1 MQRLSAP
8 FTGKIA
14 SIFSIGSRLAGLPVV
29 RWWTAAIASIVLL
42 WLVVGWQTRVDQQTA
57 VTEGRIEAEQSAAA
71 FAEQIE
77 DLIDQSDQTLIFL
90 RHLRQQS
97 ASDAAIERL
106 RGDLPSHRWLRPN
119 FIDSSGIIRGAQ
131 TRQSI
136 GISVADQVFFH
147 RIQADPS
154 GALTIHPPAP
164 GVGTLTGRS
173 VIRLTR
179 RVNTPAGDFDGIL
192 SIPIPADVF
201 VNHRKSTLTGATD
214 VSMVSFRDGMLLANS
229 ASSDAAPID
238 PASSEPAPSDRRAGA
253 PARSTVAQATSLA
266 SARQLLERGDR
277 YFVAQASLPQHQLDV
292 LVALD
297 RRVLLAPMARERLQL
312 QLLAALATFGILI
325 VSGWATWRHTRQHA
339 AQERSRHVWS
349 VFRQAVDDSK
359 DEFFMLTPVRTRAGE
374 IYDFRLDECNV
385 QAASAVAR
393 RREEIVGQPLGA
405 MLTPANWRATHDF
418 LSRAAADGFAEKEA
432 HVYRAG
438 LAQKRWL
445 ACRATRVEDGLAVTL
460 RDITE
465 LKEKA
470 AQLEQLALTDGLTGL
485 PNRHWVNRELP
496 ALLKRAAAEQ
506 EYVAALFIDLDNFK
520 TINDTLGH
528 LAGDEYLKAVA
539 AGIRQVVRK
548 DDVVVRLGG
557 DEFLVLALHLDEF
570 QLATRVALGLVE
582 RIREV
587 GQQGRWASANPR
599 ASVGIAAYPM
609 DARNATDLVQ
619 AADIAMYEA
628 KRNGKD
634 RFEVFVPTMRD
645 RLREELSLETG
656 LRKAIAEGALSLRFQ
671 PRASAA
677 SGHLLGF
684 EALARWDHP
693 VMGPIPPTRFVPL
706 AEKHDLINDLGCW
719 VVEEVCRT
727 LVQWRASDRLLH
739 PVSVNVSVK
748 QLKTPAF
755 REHLAACVK
764 RYAVPP
770 AQIELELTES
780 TMVADD
786 PAVKRELR
794 LLSEMGHKLMIDDFG
809 TGYSSLAQLQ
819 QLRVDV
825 LKIDGSFVR
834 NLSSGDEGKTI
845 CAAMIQIG
853 KTLGIDVVAEGVETR
868 QQLEQLQR
876 FGCDEVQGFLL
887 AQPMLADDA
896 AALLDQRILF
906 SPETLELSEP
916 LSERERS

>member
-1 MQRLSAP
+1 M
-8 FTGKIA
+8 GKIA
-14 SIFSIGSRLAGLPVV
+14 SIFSIGSRLAGLTVV

-42 WLVVGWQTRVDQQTA
+42 WLTVGWQIGVDQRSAATN
-57 VTEGRIEAEQSAAA
+57 GRIEAERSAAA

-77 DLIDQSDQTLIFL
+77 DLIDQSDQTLVFL
-90 RHLRQQS
+90 RTLWRQAGS
-97 ASDAAIERL
+97 HAAVERSFE
-106 RGDLPSHRWLRPN
+106 DLPPHRWLRPN
-119 FIDSSGIIRGAQ
+119 FIDSSGIIRGAGN
-131 TRQSI
+131 RQAI
-136 GISVADQVFFH
+136 GISVADQVFFQ

-154 GALTIHPPAP
+154 EALTIHPPAP

-179 RVNTPAGDFDGIL
+179 RVNSPAGDFGGVL

-201 VNHRKSTLTGATD
+201 VNHRKSTLTDSTD
-214 VSMVSFRDGMLLANS
+214 VLMVSFRDGMLLANS
-229 ASSDAAPID
+229 ASSDAA
-238 PASSEPAPSDRRAGA
+238 SSDRRAGA
-253 PARSTVAQATSLA
+253 PVRSTVAQVSSLA

-297 RRVLLAPMARERLQL
+297 RSVLLAPLARERLQL
-312 QLLAALATFGILI
+312 QLLAALATLGILI

-374 IYDFRLDECNV
+374 IYDFRLDECNA

-438 LAQKRWL
+438 LGQKRWL

-887 AQPMLADDA
+887 AQPMLADEA

-916 LSERERS
+916 LSERDRS